1 MATNKLLF
9 DESPLVIQ
17 PTLAKAI
24 GLNEAIILQQIH
36 YWLKKSKDGWVY
48 NTYDEWKEQFPF
60 FSEATIKRTITKL
73 KKSGVLIVSQN
84 KKSTWDRV
92 NHYKIDYETMNS
104 LIESDCT
111 HRTGQNDLIDNSK
124 MTSSSYSTETTTETT
139 TTNGTKVANQS
150 SKNNNLPANTTLVF
164 NAYCEGMKQRYG
176 ENVTPQRNA
185 AINSQLK
192 KMVERIG
199 LDNSV
204 LVARN
209 YPLHQ
214 NSWYVQKTH
223 SVGLM
228 LADCESLLIQVQSGQ
243 MVTRTGAYQ
252 ADKTGHYQAQIIQ
265 DNQRYDDKEEF

>member
-92 NHYKIDYETMNS
+92 NHYQIDYEIMSS

-124 MTSSSYSTETTTETT
+124 MTSSSYSTETTAENTSDTISKPKAKPIHKKEK
-139 TTNGTKVANQS
+139 GTPEKPYDVSLDLWND
-150 SKNNNLPANTTLVF
+150 F
-164 NAYCEGMKQRYG
+164 IKQRKNKLTDSALKLIIGQAEKANITLEQALEETVLRGWQSFKADWYQKG
-176 ENVTPQRNA
+176 
-185 AINSQLK
+185 NS
-192 KMVERIG
+192 
-199 LDNSV
+199 
-204 LVARN
+204 
-209 YPLHQ
+209 
-214 NSWYVQKTH
+214 
-223 SVGLM
+223 
-228 LADCESLLIQVQSGQ
+228 
-243 MVTRTGAYQ
+243 
-252 ADKTGHYQAQIIQ
+252 
-265 DNQRYDDKEEF
+265 NQRLTGSDF